1 MSSIESTE
9 ASTDWL
15 DNVAKHHRYFVN
27 VVQGFGEKFYCED
40 IVQEMYLRLYKYTTW
55 DKIVKE
61 GEVNKAFIWFVLRNI
76 YVDFCKQKKRIEK
89 VDLNEAVYVNE
100 EVFERAEFLA
110 KNELYLKIDSE
121 IESWHW
127 YDAMLFKIYRD
138 SGKSMRKLEAE
149 TTISL
154 TSIFHTIKHCKQ
166 RLIKAVG
173 EDYIDY
179 VNGDYELLKNESI
192 NKSDK

>member
-76 YVDFCKQKKRIEK
+76 YVDFCKQKNRIEK

>member
-40 IVQEMYLRLYKYTTW
+40 IVQEMYLRLYKYTTC

-76 YVDFCKQKKRIEK
+76 YVDFCKQKNRIEK

-138 SGKSMRKLEAE
+138 SGKSMRKLEEE

-179 VNGDYELLKNESI
+179 VNCDYELLKNESI